1 MTETVTHP
9 HTIADARAQP
19 AFGLT
24 DVLLFLMAVI
34 WGINFV
40 VVKYATRIFP
50 PVAFTGMRVGTAA
63 LFLVI
68 FALLRRGPADEA
80 GERASGRSTITSL
93 QRADIVRMLLFGF
106 LGNGLYQLFFV
117 HGVARTRAGNAA
129 LIIAAAPAF
138 IALIARA
145 RGMERVRTKALLG
158 IGLSIAGVALVMAGS
173 ARPSN
178 GEPTL
183 LGSVLVFLGVLCWSL
198 YTILL
203 QPYTRRVD
211 VWRLSAITMVGGA
224 VTLMLASAAA
234 RGLRESAAD
243 RCAPRRMGSDWRGS
257 DGIPGRR
264 RDDDHRGRFPHQSMR
279 LVLFDIDGTLL
290 NSGGMGRAA
299 MQRALDKVFGSPG
312 NPSYRYD
319 GKTDKQIVRDVMRL
333 EGHSDEHIDSR
344 MEKLLELYL
353 EGLHEAAK
361 SRKFNVRP
369 LEE

>member
-63 LFLVI
+63 LFLVM

-203 QPYTRRVD
+203 QPYTTRVD

-224 VTLMLASAAA
+224 VPLLLASAPSIARIDWSNVGPGAWAA
-234 RGLRESAAD
+234 LLYSSVISMGVAYIFWYRGLRILGPTRTAVYANLQPIVALLAAW
-243 RCAPRRMGSDWRGS
+243 AVIGEVPTVFQGVGATTIIA
-257 DGIPGRR
+257 GV
-264 RDDDHRGRFPHQSMR
+264 F
-279 LVLFDIDGTLL
+279 LT
-290 NSGGMGRAA
+290 RA
-299 MQRALDKVFGSPG
+299 
-312 NPSYRYD
+312 
-319 GKTDKQIVRDVMRL
+319 
-333 EGHSDEHIDSR
+333 
-344 MEKLLELYL
+344 
-353 EGLHEAAK
+353 
-361 SRKFNVRP
+361 
-369 LEE
+369 

>member
-24 DVLLFLMAVI
+24 DVLLFVMAVI

-63 LFLVI
+63 LFLVM

-203 QPYTRRVD
+203 QPYTTRVD

-224 VTLMLASAAA
+224 VPLMLASAPSIARIDWSNVGPGAWAA
-234 RGLRESAAD
+234 LLYSSVISMGVAYIFWYRGLRILGPTRTAVYANLQPIVALLAAW
-243 RCAPRRMGSDWRGS
+243 AVIGEVP
-257 DGIPGRR
+257 
-264 RDDDHRGRFPHQSMR
+264 
-279 LVLFDIDGTLL
+279 T
-290 NSGGMGRAA
+290 
-299 MQRALDKVFGSPG
+299 VFQGVG
-312 NPSYRYD
+312 ATTIIA
-319 GKTDKQIVRDVMRL
+319 G
-333 EGHSDEHIDSR
+333 
-344 MEKLLELYL
+344 
-353 EGLHEAAK
+353 
-361 SRKFNVRP
+361 
-369 LEE
+369 